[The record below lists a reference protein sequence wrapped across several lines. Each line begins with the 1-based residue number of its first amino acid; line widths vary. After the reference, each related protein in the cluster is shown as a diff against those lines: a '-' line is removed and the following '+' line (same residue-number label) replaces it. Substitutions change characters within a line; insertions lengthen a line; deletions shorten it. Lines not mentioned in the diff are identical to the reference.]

1 MTINNKQ
8 PQPSIPI
15 NKIKRFEDFFRL
27 FQEKPTE
34 FKYRDKISNIYA
46 EGDNTLEFLFEDLN
60 AFDPALAEMLK
71 NNPEDVIPDII
82 EAFKNLLKFHA
93 PGGKLKDE
101 IEYFIQ
107 ISTDNDSNLV
117 LLRGLRSKHIDKLIF
132 TRGILLR
139 ASTVR
144 PKLENAIYKCLRCDA
159 EFPQIQLSNTLIWPN
174 HCVNPKCKANTQKD
188 FIFISKKS
196 DFIDWQ
202 KITIQ
207 ETPEELPAGRI
218 PRSIDGI
225 LIKDLVDKVRPGDR
239 VKIMGVF
246 KSLPQKNVKGK
257 GSLIFRIFIDVN
269 SIKSSDKEDKDFYP
283 TPEELKQIK
292 ELAAEPYIQRKIARS
307 IAPSIYGREDLKLAT
322 ALCLFGGNRLKKIDG
337 TYRRGDIH
345 VLFVGDPGTGKS
357 EILKAAVNVSPRALY
372 TSGKGSTA
380 VGLCVS
386 GDSKVFL
393 SDNIQPISQIVEEE
407 FKKAPILKYNEN
419 INYKES
425 KNCLEAYHSKDL
437 SLEKQPISKVWR
449 IKSPP
454 ELVKITTRTGR
465 ELKLTGQTSVL
476 SIDQKLGLVWRP
488 SNSLKKSD
496 RVATLGILPILST
509 KQPPSI
515 YNLIKDYPKNI
526 YIFNISQSARE
537 LIAKIKYK
545 FKISNSDL
553 AAKLKIHENTIYR
566 WKNTSYQ
573 GGIPLNKFNKLC
585 TILNED
591 IKSYLP
597 QILVLQIKRGQTI
610 ILPKNLDEKW
620 FYILGLIIGDGRV
633 SLNNSYDGYRGVTIG
648 FSNREE
654 TLLNEFM
661 DFFKQL
667 GLKSNISKQSE
678 KRAAEYRIHSS
689 LIFHIL
695 SKFGLSPSPKSNKI
709 TLNPD
714 IFFYPKIYLS
724 CLLRGLFDSDGW
736 ISISKSSHIGFS
748 STSKNL
754 IQFVQDALLTFGIIG
769 FIRKRE
775 PKITILSDGRKIIGK
790 NIKYELI
797 FSAYSEFVL
806 FKKYIGF
813 NHPKKKFLLEKY
825 CHQEKSF
832 HRNIDNIP
840 EVSLLIKKI
849 LDFYGYHSR
858 DLFGRKGA
866 LSPSNLRKTMSRER
880 ILSILKKIKLDW
892 CKHRVILNY
901 EIRNQ
906 LYRELLENLTIDIV
920 QKYSKLSKEQLYEYF
935 MRKGRKPSIPI
946 GVFYYLIN
954 KAGNSLKKQ
963 TKKYWLNYINTIKKQ
978 HETYVKK
985 YNFLKTLCN
994 SDIFWD
1000 EIIKVEEISTKEP
1013 FVYDLTIPQTHNFIV
1028 NGIVVHNTAAVVKDP
1043 DTGTMSLEAGAIVLA
1058 DGGIAAIDEFDKME
1072 SQDIAAIHEA
1082 MAQQTVSI
1090 AKAGIIATLR
1100 AQTGIIAAGNP
1111 YLGRYNK
1118 YKTPTENIRQPPTL
1132 LSRFDLI
1139 FIVIDEPDKAKDA
1152 QLAEFILEQATG
1164 DFTQISQNVDE
1175 PLIPINH
1182 DLLKKYIHYA
1192 RNNCFP
1198 VLTQEAK
1205 DKIKEYYLDL
1215 RGKYDAEQAIVSIL
1229 ARNLEALIRLSES
1242 YTKMALRDKV
1252 LVEDVEEIIKIFNR
1266 YLRDVGYDES
1276 TGKFD
1281 IDRIFT
1287 GQTRSKINKITK
1299 ILDRIKNMI
1308 NENDGKAVEIENVIE
1323 ILEIEEDLDRE
1334 FIEETINQAVKEGTL
1349 YKPRN
1354 KYIKFVDNR

>member
-1 MTINNKQ
+1 MTINNTQ

-34 FKYRDKISNIYA
+34 FKYRDKISKIYA
-46 EGDNTLEFLFEDLN
+46 EGENILEFLFEDLN

-101 IEYFIQ
+101 VEYFIQ
-107 ISTDNDSNLV
+107 ISTNNDSNLI

-144 PKLENAIYKCLRCDA
+144 PKLENAIYKCLRCDT

-218 PRSIDGI
+218 PRSVDGI

-239 VKIMGVF
+239 IKIMGAF
-246 KSLPQKNVKGK
+246 KSLPQKNAKGE
-257 GSLIFRIFIDVN
+257 GSLIFRTFIDVN

-307 IAPSIYGREDLKLAT
+307 IASSIYGREDLKLAT
-322 ALCLFGGNRLKKIDG
+322 ALCLFGGTRLKKIDG

-380 VGLCVS
+380 VGL
-386 GDSKVFL
+386 
-393 SDNIQPISQIVEEE
+393 
-407 FKKAPILKYNEN
+407 
-419 INYKES
+419 
-425 KNCLEAYHSKDL
+425 
-437 SLEKQPISKVWR
+437 
-449 IKSPP
+449 
-454 ELVKITTRTGR
+454 
-465 ELKLTGQTSVL
+465 
-476 SIDQKLGLVWRP
+476 
-488 SNSLKKSD
+488 
-496 RVATLGILPILST
+496 
-509 KQPPSI
+509 
-515 YNLIKDYPKNI
+515 
-526 YIFNISQSARE
+526 
-537 LIAKIKYK
+537 
-545 FKISNSDL
+545 
-553 AAKLKIHENTIYR
+553 
-566 WKNTSYQ
+566 
-573 GGIPLNKFNKLC
+573 
-585 TILNED
+585 
-591 IKSYLP
+591 
-597 QILVLQIKRGQTI
+597 
-610 ILPKNLDEKW
+610 
-620 FYILGLIIGDGRV
+620 
-633 SLNNSYDGYRGVTIG
+633 
-648 FSNREE
+648 
-654 TLLNEFM
+654 
-661 DFFKQL
+661 
-667 GLKSNISKQSE
+667 
-678 KRAAEYRIHSS
+678 
-689 LIFHIL
+689 
-695 SKFGLSPSPKSNKI
+695 
-709 TLNPD
+709 
-714 IFFYPKIYLS
+714 
-724 CLLRGLFDSDGW
+724 
-736 ISISKSSHIGFS
+736 
-748 STSKNL
+748 
-754 IQFVQDALLTFGIIG
+754 
-769 FIRKRE
+769 
-775 PKITILSDGRKIIGK
+775 
-790 NIKYELI
+790 
-797 FSAYSEFVL
+797 
-806 FKKYIGF
+806 
-813 NHPKKKFLLEKY
+813 
-825 CHQEKSF
+825 
-832 HRNIDNIP
+832 
-840 EVSLLIKKI
+840 
-849 LDFYGYHSR
+849 
-858 DLFGRKGA
+858 
-866 LSPSNLRKTMSRER
+866 
-880 ILSILKKIKLDW
+880 
-892 CKHRVILNY
+892 
-901 EIRNQ
+901 
-906 LYRELLENLTIDIV
+906 
-920 QKYSKLSKEQLYEYF
+920 
-935 MRKGRKPSIPI
+935 
-946 GVFYYLIN
+946 
-954 KAGNSLKKQ
+954 
-963 TKKYWLNYINTIKKQ
+963 
-978 HETYVKK
+978 
-985 YNFLKTLCN
+985 
-994 SDIFWD
+994 
-1000 EIIKVEEISTKEP
+1000 
-1013 FVYDLTIPQTHNFIV
+1013 
-1028 NGIVVHNTAAVVKDP
+1028 TAAVVKDS

-1139 FIVIDEPDKAKDA
+1139 FIVTDEPDKAKDA

-1175 PLIPINH
+1175 PLIPIKQ

-1205 DKIKEYYLDL
+1205 NKIKEYYLDL

-1242 YTKMALRDKV
+1242 YAKMALRDKV

-1299 ILDRIKNMI
+1299 ILDRIKNII
-1308 NENDGKAVEIENVIE
+1308 NENDGNAVELENVIE
-1323 ILEIEEDLDRE
+1323 ILEMEEDLDRE
-1334 FIEETINQAVKEGTL
+1334 FIEETIDQAVKEGTL

>member
-34 FKYRDKISNIYA
+34 FKYRDKISKIYA
-46 EGDNTLEFLFEDLN
+46 EGENILEFLFEDLN

-71 NNPEDVIPDII
+71 NNPEDVILDII

-101 IEYFIQ
+101 VEYFIQ
-107 ISTDNDSNLV
+107 ISTDNDSNLI

-144 PKLENAIYKCLRCDA
+144 PKLENAIYKCLRCDT

-174 HCVNPKCKANTQKD
+174 HCMNPKCKANTQKD

-239 VKIMGVF
+239 VKIMGAF
-246 KSLPQKNVKGK
+246 KSLPQKNAKGK
-257 GSLIFRIFIDVN
+257 GSLIFKTFIDVN
-269 SIKSSDKEDKDFYP
+269 SIKASDKEDKDFYP

-307 IAPSIYGREDLKLAT
+307 IASSIYGREDLKLAT
-322 ALCLFGGNRLKKIDG
+322 ALCLFGGTRLKKIDG

-380 VGLCVS
+380 VGL
-386 GDSKVFL
+386 
-393 SDNIQPISQIVEEE
+393 
-407 FKKAPILKYNEN
+407 
-419 INYKES
+419 
-425 KNCLEAYHSKDL
+425 
-437 SLEKQPISKVWR
+437 
-449 IKSPP
+449 
-454 ELVKITTRTGR
+454 
-465 ELKLTGQTSVL
+465 
-476 SIDQKLGLVWRP
+476 
-488 SNSLKKSD
+488 
-496 RVATLGILPILST
+496 
-509 KQPPSI
+509 
-515 YNLIKDYPKNI
+515 
-526 YIFNISQSARE
+526 
-537 LIAKIKYK
+537 
-545 FKISNSDL
+545 
-553 AAKLKIHENTIYR
+553 
-566 WKNTSYQ
+566 
-573 GGIPLNKFNKLC
+573 
-585 TILNED
+585 
-591 IKSYLP
+591 
-597 QILVLQIKRGQTI
+597 
-610 ILPKNLDEKW
+610 
-620 FYILGLIIGDGRV
+620 
-633 SLNNSYDGYRGVTIG
+633 
-648 FSNREE
+648 
-654 TLLNEFM
+654 
-661 DFFKQL
+661 
-667 GLKSNISKQSE
+667 
-678 KRAAEYRIHSS
+678 
-689 LIFHIL
+689 
-695 SKFGLSPSPKSNKI
+695 
-709 TLNPD
+709 
-714 IFFYPKIYLS
+714 
-724 CLLRGLFDSDGW
+724 
-736 ISISKSSHIGFS
+736 
-748 STSKNL
+748 
-754 IQFVQDALLTFGIIG
+754 
-769 FIRKRE
+769 
-775 PKITILSDGRKIIGK
+775 
-790 NIKYELI
+790 
-797 FSAYSEFVL
+797 
-806 FKKYIGF
+806 
-813 NHPKKKFLLEKY
+813 
-825 CHQEKSF
+825 
-832 HRNIDNIP
+832 
-840 EVSLLIKKI
+840 
-849 LDFYGYHSR
+849 
-858 DLFGRKGA
+858 
-866 LSPSNLRKTMSRER
+866 
-880 ILSILKKIKLDW
+880 
-892 CKHRVILNY
+892 
-901 EIRNQ
+901 
-906 LYRELLENLTIDIV
+906 
-920 QKYSKLSKEQLYEYF
+920 
-935 MRKGRKPSIPI
+935 
-946 GVFYYLIN
+946 
-954 KAGNSLKKQ
+954 
-963 TKKYWLNYINTIKKQ
+963 
-978 HETYVKK
+978 
-985 YNFLKTLCN
+985 
-994 SDIFWD
+994 
-1000 EIIKVEEISTKEP
+1000 
-1013 FVYDLTIPQTHNFIV
+1013 
-1028 NGIVVHNTAAVVKDP
+1028 TAAVVKDP

-1111 YLGRYNK
+1111 YQGRYNK

-1139 FIVIDEPDKAKDA
+1139 FIVMDEPDKAKDA

-1164 DFTQISQNVDE
+1164 DFTKISQNADE

-1242 YTKMALRDKV
+1242 YAKMALRDKV
-1252 LVEDVEEIIKIFNR
+1252 LIEDVEEIIKIFNR
-1266 YLRDVGYDES
+1266 FLRDVGYDES

-1308 NENDGKAVEIENVIE
+1308 NENDGNAVELENVIE
-1323 ILEIEEDLDRE
+1323 ILEMEEDLDRE
-1334 FIEETINQAVKEGTL
+1334 FIEETIDQAVKEGTL

>member
-34 FKYRDKISNIYA
+34 FKYRDKISKIYA
-46 EGDNTLEFLFEDLN
+46 EGENILEFLFEDLN

-101 IEYFIQ
+101 VEYFIQ
-107 ISTDNDSNLV
+107 ISTDNDSNLI

-144 PKLENAIYKCLRCDA
+144 PKLENAIYKCLRCDT

-174 HCVNPKCKANTQKD
+174 HCVNPKCKANTQRD

-225 LIKDLVDKVRPGDR
+225 LIKDLVDRVRPGDR
-239 VKIMGVF
+239 IKIMGVF
-246 KSLPQKNVKGK
+246 KSLPQKNAKGK
-257 GSLIFRIFIDVN
+257 GSLIFRTFIDVN
-269 SIKSSDKEDKDFYP
+269 SIKSSDKEDLDFYP

-307 IAPSIYGREDLKLAT
+307 IASSIYGREDLKLAT
-322 ALCLFGGNRLKKIDG
+322 ALCLFGGTRLKKIDG

-380 VGLCVS
+380 VGL
-386 GDSKVFL
+386 
-393 SDNIQPISQIVEEE
+393 
-407 FKKAPILKYNEN
+407 
-419 INYKES
+419 
-425 KNCLEAYHSKDL
+425 
-437 SLEKQPISKVWR
+437 
-449 IKSPP
+449 
-454 ELVKITTRTGR
+454 
-465 ELKLTGQTSVL
+465 
-476 SIDQKLGLVWRP
+476 
-488 SNSLKKSD
+488 
-496 RVATLGILPILST
+496 
-509 KQPPSI
+509 
-515 YNLIKDYPKNI
+515 
-526 YIFNISQSARE
+526 
-537 LIAKIKYK
+537 
-545 FKISNSDL
+545 
-553 AAKLKIHENTIYR
+553 
-566 WKNTSYQ
+566 
-573 GGIPLNKFNKLC
+573 
-585 TILNED
+585 
-591 IKSYLP
+591 
-597 QILVLQIKRGQTI
+597 
-610 ILPKNLDEKW
+610 
-620 FYILGLIIGDGRV
+620 
-633 SLNNSYDGYRGVTIG
+633 
-648 FSNREE
+648 
-654 TLLNEFM
+654 
-661 DFFKQL
+661 
-667 GLKSNISKQSE
+667 
-678 KRAAEYRIHSS
+678 
-689 LIFHIL
+689 
-695 SKFGLSPSPKSNKI
+695 
-709 TLNPD
+709 
-714 IFFYPKIYLS
+714 
-724 CLLRGLFDSDGW
+724 
-736 ISISKSSHIGFS
+736 
-748 STSKNL
+748 
-754 IQFVQDALLTFGIIG
+754 
-769 FIRKRE
+769 
-775 PKITILSDGRKIIGK
+775 
-790 NIKYELI
+790 
-797 FSAYSEFVL
+797 
-806 FKKYIGF
+806 
-813 NHPKKKFLLEKY
+813 
-825 CHQEKSF
+825 
-832 HRNIDNIP
+832 
-840 EVSLLIKKI
+840 
-849 LDFYGYHSR
+849 
-858 DLFGRKGA
+858 
-866 LSPSNLRKTMSRER
+866 
-880 ILSILKKIKLDW
+880 
-892 CKHRVILNY
+892 
-901 EIRNQ
+901 
-906 LYRELLENLTIDIV
+906 
-920 QKYSKLSKEQLYEYF
+920 
-935 MRKGRKPSIPI
+935 
-946 GVFYYLIN
+946 
-954 KAGNSLKKQ
+954 
-963 TKKYWLNYINTIKKQ
+963 
-978 HETYVKK
+978 
-985 YNFLKTLCN
+985 
-994 SDIFWD
+994 
-1000 EIIKVEEISTKEP
+1000 
-1013 FVYDLTIPQTHNFIV
+1013 
-1028 NGIVVHNTAAVVKDP
+1028 TAAVVKDP

-1111 YLGRYNK
+1111 YQGRYNK

-1139 FIVIDEPDKAKDA
+1139 FIVMDEPDKAKDA

-1164 DFTQISQNVDE
+1164 DFTKISQNADE

-1242 YTKMALRDKV
+1242 YAKMALRDKV
-1252 LVEDVEEIIKIFNR
+1252 LIEDVEEIIKIFNR
-1266 YLRDVGYDES
+1266 FLRDVGYDES

-1308 NENDGKAVEIENVIE
+1308 NENDGNAVELENVIE
-1323 ILEIEEDLDRE
+1323 ILEMEEDLDRE
-1334 FIEETINQAVKEGTL
+1334 FIEETIDQAVKEGTL

>member
-34 FKYRDKISNIYA
+34 FKYRDKISKIYA
-46 EGDNTLEFLFEDLN
+46 EGENTLEFLFEDLN
-60 AFDPALAEMLK
+60 AFDPALAEILK
-71 NNPEDVIPDII
+71 NNPEDVIPDAI

-101 IEYFIQ
+101 VECFIQ

-144 PKLENAIYKCLRCDA
+144 PKLENAIYKCLRCDV

-174 HCVNPKCKANTQKD
+174 HCMNPKCKANNQKD

-246 KSLPQKNVKGK
+246 KSLPLRNAKGK
-257 GSLIFRIFIDVN
+257 GSLIFRTFIDVN

-283 TPEELKQIK
+283 SEEELKQIK

-307 IAPSIYGREDLKLAT
+307 IAPSIYGRENLKLAT
-322 ALCLFGGNRLKKIDG
+322 ALCLFGGTRLKKVDG

-357 EILKAAVNVSPRALY
+357 EILKSAVNISPRALY

-380 VGLCVS
+380 VGL
-386 GDSKVFL
+386 
-393 SDNIQPISQIVEEE
+393 
-407 FKKAPILKYNEN
+407 
-419 INYKES
+419 
-425 KNCLEAYHSKDL
+425 
-437 SLEKQPISKVWR
+437 
-449 IKSPP
+449 
-454 ELVKITTRTGR
+454 
-465 ELKLTGQTSVL
+465 
-476 SIDQKLGLVWRP
+476 
-488 SNSLKKSD
+488 
-496 RVATLGILPILST
+496 
-509 KQPPSI
+509 
-515 YNLIKDYPKNI
+515 
-526 YIFNISQSARE
+526 
-537 LIAKIKYK
+537 
-545 FKISNSDL
+545 
-553 AAKLKIHENTIYR
+553 
-566 WKNTSYQ
+566 
-573 GGIPLNKFNKLC
+573 
-585 TILNED
+585 
-591 IKSYLP
+591 
-597 QILVLQIKRGQTI
+597 
-610 ILPKNLDEKW
+610 
-620 FYILGLIIGDGRV
+620 
-633 SLNNSYDGYRGVTIG
+633 
-648 FSNREE
+648 
-654 TLLNEFM
+654 
-661 DFFKQL
+661 
-667 GLKSNISKQSE
+667 
-678 KRAAEYRIHSS
+678 
-689 LIFHIL
+689 
-695 SKFGLSPSPKSNKI
+695 
-709 TLNPD
+709 
-714 IFFYPKIYLS
+714 
-724 CLLRGLFDSDGW
+724 
-736 ISISKSSHIGFS
+736 
-748 STSKNL
+748 
-754 IQFVQDALLTFGIIG
+754 
-769 FIRKRE
+769 
-775 PKITILSDGRKIIGK
+775 
-790 NIKYELI
+790 
-797 FSAYSEFVL
+797 
-806 FKKYIGF
+806 
-813 NHPKKKFLLEKY
+813 
-825 CHQEKSF
+825 
-832 HRNIDNIP
+832 
-840 EVSLLIKKI
+840 
-849 LDFYGYHSR
+849 
-858 DLFGRKGA
+858 
-866 LSPSNLRKTMSRER
+866 
-880 ILSILKKIKLDW
+880 
-892 CKHRVILNY
+892 
-901 EIRNQ
+901 
-906 LYRELLENLTIDIV
+906 
-920 QKYSKLSKEQLYEYF
+920 
-935 MRKGRKPSIPI
+935 
-946 GVFYYLIN
+946 
-954 KAGNSLKKQ
+954 
-963 TKKYWLNYINTIKKQ
+963 
-978 HETYVKK
+978 
-985 YNFLKTLCN
+985 
-994 SDIFWD
+994 
-1000 EIIKVEEISTKEP
+1000 
-1013 FVYDLTIPQTHNFIV
+1013 
-1028 NGIVVHNTAAVVKDP
+1028 TAAVVKDP

-1111 YLGRYNK
+1111 SLGRYNK
-1118 YKTPTENIRQPPTL
+1118 YKTPTENIKQPPTL

-1139 FIVIDEPDKAKDA
+1139 FIVVDEPDKAKDA

-1164 DFTQISQNVDE
+1164 DFTKISQNADE

-1252 LVEDVEEIIKIFNR
+1252 LIEDVEEIIKIFNR

-1287 GQTRSKINKITK
+1287 GQTRSRINKITK

-1308 NENDGKAVEIENVIE
+1308 NENDGNAVEIENVIE
-1323 ILEIEEDLDRE
+1323 ILEMEEDLDRE
-1334 FIEETINQAVKEGTL
+1334 FIEETIDQAVKEGTL

-1354 KYIKFVDNR
+1354 KNIKFVDNR

>member
-15 NKIKRFEDFFRL
+15 NKIKRIEDFFRL

-34 FKYRDKISNIYA
+34 FKYRDKISKIYA
-46 EGDNTLEFLFEDLN
+46 EGENILEFLFEDLN

-101 IEYFIQ
+101 VEYFIQ
-107 ISTDNDSNLV
+107 ISTNNDSNLI

-144 PKLENAIYKCLRCDA
+144 PKLENAIYKCLRCDT

-218 PRSIDGI
+218 PRSVDGI

-239 VKIMGVF
+239 IKIMGAF
-246 KSLPQKNVKGK
+246 KSLPQKNAKGE
-257 GSLIFRIFIDVN
+257 GSLIFRTFIDVN

-307 IAPSIYGREDLKLAT
+307 IASSIYGREDLKLAT
-322 ALCLFGGNRLKKIDG
+322 ALCLFGGTRLKKIDG

-380 VGLCVS
+380 VGL
-386 GDSKVFL
+386 
-393 SDNIQPISQIVEEE
+393 
-407 FKKAPILKYNEN
+407 
-419 INYKES
+419 
-425 KNCLEAYHSKDL
+425 
-437 SLEKQPISKVWR
+437 
-449 IKSPP
+449 
-454 ELVKITTRTGR
+454 
-465 ELKLTGQTSVL
+465 
-476 SIDQKLGLVWRP
+476 
-488 SNSLKKSD
+488 
-496 RVATLGILPILST
+496 
-509 KQPPSI
+509 
-515 YNLIKDYPKNI
+515 
-526 YIFNISQSARE
+526 
-537 LIAKIKYK
+537 
-545 FKISNSDL
+545 
-553 AAKLKIHENTIYR
+553 
-566 WKNTSYQ
+566 
-573 GGIPLNKFNKLC
+573 
-585 TILNED
+585 
-591 IKSYLP
+591 
-597 QILVLQIKRGQTI
+597 
-610 ILPKNLDEKW
+610 
-620 FYILGLIIGDGRV
+620 
-633 SLNNSYDGYRGVTIG
+633 
-648 FSNREE
+648 
-654 TLLNEFM
+654 
-661 DFFKQL
+661 
-667 GLKSNISKQSE
+667 
-678 KRAAEYRIHSS
+678 
-689 LIFHIL
+689 
-695 SKFGLSPSPKSNKI
+695 
-709 TLNPD
+709 
-714 IFFYPKIYLS
+714 
-724 CLLRGLFDSDGW
+724 
-736 ISISKSSHIGFS
+736 
-748 STSKNL
+748 
-754 IQFVQDALLTFGIIG
+754 
-769 FIRKRE
+769 
-775 PKITILSDGRKIIGK
+775 
-790 NIKYELI
+790 
-797 FSAYSEFVL
+797 
-806 FKKYIGF
+806 
-813 NHPKKKFLLEKY
+813 
-825 CHQEKSF
+825 
-832 HRNIDNIP
+832 
-840 EVSLLIKKI
+840 
-849 LDFYGYHSR
+849 
-858 DLFGRKGA
+858 
-866 LSPSNLRKTMSRER
+866 
-880 ILSILKKIKLDW
+880 
-892 CKHRVILNY
+892 
-901 EIRNQ
+901 
-906 LYRELLENLTIDIV
+906 
-920 QKYSKLSKEQLYEYF
+920 
-935 MRKGRKPSIPI
+935 
-946 GVFYYLIN
+946 
-954 KAGNSLKKQ
+954 
-963 TKKYWLNYINTIKKQ
+963 
-978 HETYVKK
+978 
-985 YNFLKTLCN
+985 
-994 SDIFWD
+994 
-1000 EIIKVEEISTKEP
+1000 
-1013 FVYDLTIPQTHNFIV
+1013 
-1028 NGIVVHNTAAVVKDP
+1028 TAAVVKDS

-1139 FIVIDEPDKAKDA
+1139 FIVTDEPDKAKDA

-1175 PLIPINH
+1175 PLIPIKQ

-1205 DKIKEYYLDL
+1205 NKIKEYYLDL

-1242 YTKMALRDKV
+1242 YAKMALRDKV

-1299 ILDRIKNMI
+1299 ILDRIKNII
-1308 NENDGKAVEIENVIE
+1308 NENDGNAVELENVIE
-1323 ILEIEEDLDRE
+1323 ILEMEEDLDRE
-1334 FIEETINQAVKEGTL
+1334 FIEETIDQAVKEGTL

>member
-34 FKYRDKISNIYA
+34 FKYRDKISKIYA
-46 EGDNTLEFLFEDLN
+46 EGENILEFLFEDLN

-101 IEYFIQ
+101 VEYFIQ
-107 ISTDNDSNLV
+107 ISTDNDSNLI

-139 ASTVR
+139 ASSVR
-144 PKLENAIYKCLRCDA
+144 PKLENAIYKCLRCDT

-174 HCVNPKCKANTQKD
+174 HCMNPKCKANTQKD

-239 VKIMGVF
+239 VKIMGAF
-246 KSLPQKNVKGK
+246 KSLPQKNAKGK
-257 GSLIFRIFIDVN
+257 GSLIFRTFIDVN

-283 TPEELKQIK
+283 TPEELQQIK

-307 IAPSIYGREDLKLAT
+307 IASSIYGREDLKLAT
-322 ALCLFGGNRLKKIDG
+322 ALCLFGGTRLKKIDG

-380 VGLCVS
+380 VGL
-386 GDSKVFL
+386 
-393 SDNIQPISQIVEEE
+393 
-407 FKKAPILKYNEN
+407 
-419 INYKES
+419 
-425 KNCLEAYHSKDL
+425 
-437 SLEKQPISKVWR
+437 
-449 IKSPP
+449 
-454 ELVKITTRTGR
+454 
-465 ELKLTGQTSVL
+465 
-476 SIDQKLGLVWRP
+476 
-488 SNSLKKSD
+488 
-496 RVATLGILPILST
+496 
-509 KQPPSI
+509 
-515 YNLIKDYPKNI
+515 
-526 YIFNISQSARE
+526 
-537 LIAKIKYK
+537 
-545 FKISNSDL
+545 
-553 AAKLKIHENTIYR
+553 
-566 WKNTSYQ
+566 
-573 GGIPLNKFNKLC
+573 
-585 TILNED
+585 
-591 IKSYLP
+591 
-597 QILVLQIKRGQTI
+597 
-610 ILPKNLDEKW
+610 
-620 FYILGLIIGDGRV
+620 
-633 SLNNSYDGYRGVTIG
+633 
-648 FSNREE
+648 
-654 TLLNEFM
+654 
-661 DFFKQL
+661 
-667 GLKSNISKQSE
+667 
-678 KRAAEYRIHSS
+678 
-689 LIFHIL
+689 
-695 SKFGLSPSPKSNKI
+695 
-709 TLNPD
+709 
-714 IFFYPKIYLS
+714 
-724 CLLRGLFDSDGW
+724 
-736 ISISKSSHIGFS
+736 
-748 STSKNL
+748 
-754 IQFVQDALLTFGIIG
+754 
-769 FIRKRE
+769 
-775 PKITILSDGRKIIGK
+775 
-790 NIKYELI
+790 
-797 FSAYSEFVL
+797 
-806 FKKYIGF
+806 
-813 NHPKKKFLLEKY
+813 
-825 CHQEKSF
+825 
-832 HRNIDNIP
+832 
-840 EVSLLIKKI
+840 
-849 LDFYGYHSR
+849 
-858 DLFGRKGA
+858 
-866 LSPSNLRKTMSRER
+866 
-880 ILSILKKIKLDW
+880 
-892 CKHRVILNY
+892 
-901 EIRNQ
+901 
-906 LYRELLENLTIDIV
+906 
-920 QKYSKLSKEQLYEYF
+920 
-935 MRKGRKPSIPI
+935 
-946 GVFYYLIN
+946 
-954 KAGNSLKKQ
+954 
-963 TKKYWLNYINTIKKQ
+963 
-978 HETYVKK
+978 
-985 YNFLKTLCN
+985 
-994 SDIFWD
+994 
-1000 EIIKVEEISTKEP
+1000 
-1013 FVYDLTIPQTHNFIV
+1013 
-1028 NGIVVHNTAAVVKDP
+1028 TAAVVKDP

-1111 YLGRYNK
+1111 YQGRYNK

-1139 FIVIDEPDKAKDA
+1139 FIVMDEPDKAKDA

-1164 DFTQISQNVDE
+1164 DFTKISQNADE

-1242 YTKMALRDKV
+1242 YAKMALRDKV
-1252 LVEDVEEIIKIFNR
+1252 LIEDVEEIIKIFNR
-1266 YLRDVGYDES
+1266 FLRDVGYDES

-1308 NENDGKAVEIENVIE
+1308 NENDGNAVELENVIE
-1323 ILEIEEDLDRE
+1323 ILEMEEDLDRE
-1334 FIEETINQAVKEGTL
+1334 FIEETIDQAVKEGTL